1 MKAMNVNKV
10 LNRKKSIAINLKA
23 FFVLCILLMV
33 FSGCK
38 SDVSNKLTTMKIED
52 PYRKYHPIVQGQ
64 ILKIVI
70 KVQNTGDDQLRIT
83 NVLPSCGCTTAKFPK
98 VIGAGGFGI
107 IEMEYNSIKN
117 IGQVGFHTTIIA
129 NTKEKSHTFFF
140 ETNVVPDAQY
150 TRDYEE
156 LYELQKEKEKGSVQ
170 EMVDG
175 SANQK
180 GYIADSLGASKFR

>member
-1 MKAMNVNKV
+1 
-10 LNRKKSIAINLKA
+10 
-23 FFVLCILLMV
+23 
-33 FSGCK
+33 
-38 SDVSNKLTTMKIED
+38 MKIED

-64 ILKIVI
+64 ILKIII
-70 KVQNTGDDQLRIT
+70 KVQNTGDNQLRIT
-83 NVLPSCGCTTAKFPK
+83 NVLPSCGCTTAKFPT

-150 TRDYEE
+150 TPDYEE
-156 LYELQKEKEKGSVQ
+156 LYEAQKQSESGSIK

-175 SANQK
+175 SNNQK
-180 GYIADSLGASKFR
+180 GYIVDSSGMTKSR